1 MKTKNLENNFNI
13 SQTEIIDNI
22 QLIRCENIGPITYY
36 KIIEKFGSAK
46 NALENFSEVSK
57 ISNRN

>member
-36 KIIEKFGSAK
+36 KILEKFG
-46 NALENFSEVSK
+46 
-57 ISNRN
+57 